1 MPDTVTELARR
12 GLALEPKDRQRLVDL
27 LRDSLPESDE
37 AGDAGVDVDV
47 AWRQEIKRR
56 VGAYERGEAVLF
68 DADEVMAEA
77 KRIAPSSVF
86 AWTPPRGPNCC
97 TRRNTIKIF
106 AQDWARVFV
115 RQSMICS
122 GKLNKSRTAANQ
134 TSKRVGA

>member
-77 KRIAPSSVF
+77 KRIAP
-86 AWTPPRGPNCC
+86 
-97 TRRNTIKIF
+97 
-106 AQDWARVFV
+106 
-115 RQSMICS
+115 
-122 GKLNKSRTAANQ
+122 
-134 TSKRVGA
+134 